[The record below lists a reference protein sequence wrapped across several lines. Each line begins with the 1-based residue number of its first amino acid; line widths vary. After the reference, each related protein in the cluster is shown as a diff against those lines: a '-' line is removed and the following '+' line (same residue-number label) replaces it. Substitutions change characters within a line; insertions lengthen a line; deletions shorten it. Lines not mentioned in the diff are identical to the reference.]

1 MMWRL
6 DFCYI
11 FQEESYIDYV
21 CTIIYLVNYRLVNY
35 QQDLCILLWYIQEN
49 SQIIS
54 TKIYSFDEVTYN

>member
-21 CTIIYLVNYRLVNY
+21 CTRIYLVNYQLVNY
-35 QQDLCILLWYIQEN
+35 QQELCILLWYIQEN

-54 TKIYSFDEVTYN
+54 KKIYSFDEVTYN